1 MSFFEW
7 IHFLEYFFNIPFL
20 STFWSD
26 FSSLNAFLSTF
37 YSNCIVFYFFKYF
50 FEWLQFFC
58 TFLRLFL
65 TQNPY
70 GIVYLTLSKYFLN
83 PCYKL
88 WAWLPNVQEDQPG
101 SKYCFTRGDMKV
113 ECQGDMVS
121 YSHMVT
127 WWVLVTWWHYD
138 IGSWWLLVTWRHH
151 D

>member
-1 MSFFEW
+1 MSEF
-7 IHFLEYFFNIPFL
+7 
-20 STFWSD
+20 TFWSTFLIFLFWILFGVIFLLWVLFWVLFSQIVLYFTLSSTFLSD
-26 FSSLNAFLSTF
+26 FSFL
-37 YSNCIVFYFFKYF
+37 YF
-50 FEWLQFFC
+50 FE
-58 TFLRLFL
+58 TFHHSE
-65 TQNPY
+65 PIY

-88 WAWLPNVQEDQPG
+88 RAWLPDVQEDQPG

-121 YSHMVT
+121 FSYKVT

-138 IGSWWLLVTWRHH
+138 IGSWWELVTWRHH